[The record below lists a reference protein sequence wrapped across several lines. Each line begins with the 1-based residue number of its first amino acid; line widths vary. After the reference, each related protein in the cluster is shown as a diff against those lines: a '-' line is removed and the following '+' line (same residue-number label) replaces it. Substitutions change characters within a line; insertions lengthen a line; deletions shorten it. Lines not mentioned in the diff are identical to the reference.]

1 MSSEGSIVPIK
12 LAQRFIHVIDFHAD
26 PVTCISASSGT
37 VSYDSVTSPKYPQN
51 DAILCGQQ
59 PPPPPHK
66 STIKTVFKKELMEIP
81 IPVDIEMFRAIQKEQ
96 DARKYAC
103 IKNSKNVNGFAE
115 AGKEVESAFKECL
128 KNFKKPKNDPTRKAV
143 TSVSIEFPSGI
154 SDPVHKPKDIHKVHF
169 KAISERLSTRIL
181 EKLGYPIDG
190 HQQCQIASKM
200 CLNSP

>member
-81 IPVDIEMFRAIQKEQ
+81 IPVDIEMFRAIQKQ
-96 DARKYAC
+96 YPNAYQLVFWRSWDTLSMVTNNAKSRPKCASIHHKIC
-103 IKNSKNVNGFAE
+103 NSRGF
-115 AGKEVESAFKECL
+115 
-128 KNFKKPKNDPTRKAV
+128 
-143 TSVSIEFPSGI
+143 
-154 SDPVHKPKDIHKVHF
+154 
-169 KAISERLSTRIL
+169 
-181 EKLGYPIDG
+181 
-190 HQQCQIASKM
+190 
-200 CLNSP
+200 